1 MSFGYCNLSVIPGRS
16 EPSDKAE
23 MINQVLFGEHFDI
36 VDENEK
42 WYRIK
47 LDHDG
52 YECWVDKYQVKLLSE
67 EDEQDEK
74 DEYLVDELSFAIEDL
89 ATNNDLNVVLGSLLP
104 PLVGTQ
110 FIIGENKYKY
120 EGGVVN
126 FDEVQSDQIA
136 SYAFLYLNT
145 PYLWGG
151 RTPFG
156 IDCSGFTQMVYRM
169 CGFALPRDSREQA
182 DEGVLIELVEE
193 AVEGDLA
200 FFASDYAKISHV
212 GIILSDDQSE
222 KKQIIHASGKVRV
235 DDFDDHGIFN
245 REKEEYSHNLL
256 TIRRIAD

>member
-16 EPSDKAE
+16 EPSDKEE
-23 MINQVLFGEHFDI
+23 MVNQVLFGEYFDI
-36 VDENEK
+36 VEENEK
-42 WYRIK
+42 WYKIK

-67 EDEQDEK
+67 EHEKDEE
-74 DEYLVDELSFAIEDL
+74 DEYLVDELSFALEDM

-104 PLVGTQ
+104 PLINNQ

-120 EGGVVN
+120 EGRVSS
-126 FDEVQSDQIA
+126 FDEAQSDQIA
-136 SYAFLYLNT
+136 NYAFLYLNT

-169 CGFALPRDSREQA
+169 CGFVLPRDSQEQA
-182 DEGVLIELVEE
+182 DEGVIVELVEE
-193 AVEGDLA
+193 SVEGDLA
-200 FFASDYAKISHV
+200 FFASDNAKISHV

-235 DDFDDHGIFN
+235 DDLDDQGIYN
-245 REKEEYSHNLL
+245 REKKEYSHNLVS
-256 TIRRIAD
+256 IKRIAD